1 MDMGSIKTRM
11 HPGGNMHARPCPKEC
26 TFDWAE
32 FEICLRIAVTH
43 MIEEQSIYVH
53 KTSISELMAF
63 VLAKQEAREKQQ
75 AEEITWGDS

>member
-1 MDMGSIKTRM
+1 
-11 HPGGNMHARPCPKEC
+11 
-26 TFDWAE
+26 
-32 FEICLRIAVTH
+32 
-43 MIEEQSIYVH
+43 MIEEQAIYVH